1 MHIALNGHVFFLI
14 LALVLAILAAINVPS
29 TKVNL
34 GWASFACFLIAEFF
48 T

>member
-1 MHIALNGHVFFLI
+1 MHIVLNTHVFFLI
-14 LALVLAILAAINVPS
+14 LALVLALLATFNVPS
-29 TKVNL
+29 SKVNL